1 MRELINILDR
11 ARALEESDFAKLIDE
26 HIRINRDLR
35 EPKDANELPEN
46 LAEAMRAHVK
56 SVYARHGGNMAQ
68 ARNALGLSLN
78 TLKKYLRSKAQ
89 SSQRSRS
96 QPALRPSA
104 RRRMS
109 MRSPSIA

>member
-1 MRELINILDR
+1 MGWGRLTKTQLAALGGYDYPGNVRELINILDR

-68 ARNALGLSLN
+68 ARKALGISLN
-78 TLKKYLRSKAQ
+78 TLKKYLRSKD
-89 SSQRSRS
+89 
-96 QPALRPSA
+96 
-104 RRRMS
+104 
-109 MRSPSIA
+109 